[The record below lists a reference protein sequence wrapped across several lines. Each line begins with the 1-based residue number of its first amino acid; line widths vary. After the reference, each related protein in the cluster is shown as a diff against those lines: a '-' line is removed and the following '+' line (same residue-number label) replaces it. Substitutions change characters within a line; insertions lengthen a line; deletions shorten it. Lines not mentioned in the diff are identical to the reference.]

1 MTACKYRVEAK
12 IRRERQK
19 RRSIAAVGMATMLGG
34 RMGSKPSSA
43 AATPMGVRPPI
54 QTGIGGLAA
63 GFTLGKP
70 QSCETTS
77 LTAENLA
84 SAAAAP
90 MGVPIQMAP
99 ASAEDAVQSV

>member
-70 QSCETTS
+70 KPTS

-84 SAAAAP
+84 SAAATP
-90 MGVPIQMAP
+90 MGTRPPIQMAP
-99 ASAEDAVQSV
+99 DSADHVHQSV